1 MRKSNYLPIISMFV
15 LLGCQPEPDNVT
27 TNDGDT
33 ETRSQTRSHEATQD
47 ASRSLSARA
56 EIEPTAGNRVNGV
69 IRFTEQGDTVRINGW
84 LTGLEPGA
92 HGFHVH
98 EVGDCSAQDA
108 ESAGDHFAP
117 EDNPHGSPRDLPGAH
132 HAGDL
137 GNLVA
142 GEDGIAEVVAED
154 AELQLR
160 GPDSLIGK
168 AVIVHAEQDDFESQ
182 PSGDAGARVGCG
194 VIRKDS

>member
-1 MRKSNYLPIISMFV
+1 MRTSNYLPVIP
-15 LLGCQPEPDNVT
+15 LLALVACQPERDNVT
-27 TNDGDT
+27 TNGGET
-33 ETRSQTRSHEATQD
+33 EARSQTRSHDATRD
-47 ASRSLSARA
+47 ASRSVGARA
-56 EIEPTAGNRVNGV
+56 EIEPTEGNRVNGV
-69 IRFTEQGDTVRINGW
+69 IRFTEQGDAVRIDGK
-84 LTGLEPGA
+84 LTGLDPGA

-98 EVGDCSAQDA
+98 EEGDCSAPDA
-108 ESAGDHFAP
+108 KSAGDHFAP

-168 AVIVHAEQDDFESQ
+168 AIIVHAGQDDFESQ

-194 VIRKDS
+194 VIREDS

>member
-1 MRKSNYLPIISMFV
+1 MRKSIYLPIIPLLV
-15 LLGCQPEPDNVT
+15 LVACQSERDNVA

-33 ETRSQTRSHEATQD
+33 ATRSQTRSQEATRD

-56 EIEPTAGNRVNGV
+56 EIEPTEGNRVNGV
-69 IRFTEQGDTVRINGW
+69 IRFTEQGDTVRIDGK

-98 EVGDCSAQDA
+98 EEGDCSAQDA
-108 ESAGDHFAP
+108 KSAGDHFAP

-142 GEDGIAEVVAED
+142 EADGIAEVVAED
-154 AELQLR
+154 AELQLS

>member
-1 MRKSNYLPIISMFV
+1 MRKSNYLPIIP
-15 LLGCQPEPDNVT
+15 LLALVACQPERDSVT

-33 ETRSQTRSHEATQD
+33 ATRSQTQSQDAARD
-47 ASRSLSARA
+47 ASRSISARA
-56 EIEPTAGNRVNGV
+56 EIEPTEGNRANGV
-69 IRFTEQGDTVRINGW
+69 IRFTEQGDAVRIDGE
-84 LTGLEPGA
+84 LSGLEPGA

-98 EVGDCSAQDA
+98 EEGDCSAPDA
-108 ESAGDHFAP
+108 KSAGDHFAP
-117 EDNPHGSPRDLPGAH
+117 DDNPHGSPRDLPGAH

-168 AVIVHAEQDDFESQ
+168 AVIVHAEQDDLESQ